1 MSVTFTIQDID
12 LGWSATMR
20 NLAGLDEMRVEAGL
34 FEPEQAV
41 KGARNELGTAD
52 IPSRPWLSVAAD
64 TNTGFAGSLAAQ
76 VLGQVAD
83 RKVTAAK
90 ALDSIGR
97 LLKARTRGVIENQQ
111 VDGPP
116 LAAST
121 VARKGHD
128 NKLIDTGAM
137 LDAIDYEISK
147 NGANDD

>member
-12 LGWSATMR
+12 LGWRATMR

-34 FEPEQAV
+34 FEPEQAA
-41 KGARNELGTAD
+41 KGAFNEFGTST

-64 TNTGFAGSLAAQ
+64 TSTGSAGSLAAQ

-97 LLKARTRGVIENQQ
+97 FLKARTRGVIESRQ
-111 VDGPP
+111 VEGPP

-128 NKLIDTGAM
+128 DKLIDTGAM